1 MSTILVDTINE
12 KTSGNGIQIPGH
24 VVQFV
29 RLSSWSQLNATSTS
43 AWTDGASLSITP
55 KYSNSLILVTFTFH
69 ARLKGTANTEVRG
82 GFRLLRDS
90 TVVANTAES
99 REGLHLN
106 HQHTEFESIYTL
118 TTVDAPDTTSSITYK
133 NQGRLL
139 GGTNL
144 YQFASTYGGAF
155 TAMEIAQ

>member
-12 KTSGNGIQIPGH
+12 KTSGNGVAIPGH
-24 VVQFV
+24 VVQLA
-29 RLSSWSQLNATSTS
+29 RLSSWSLLDATSTS

-55 KYSNSLILVTFTFH
+55 KYSDSLILVTFTFH
-69 ARLKGTANTEVRG
+69 GRLKGTANTETRG

-90 TVVANTAES
+90 TVIANTIET
-99 REGLHLN
+99 RETMHITHAG
-106 HQHTEFESIYTL
+106 TEFEAIITM
-118 TTVDAPDTTSSITYK
+118 TAVDAPATTSSVTYK

-139 GGTNL
+139 GGSNI
-144 YQFASTYGGAF
+144 YQFPSTYGGAF